1 MAMSKRMVQAYRQ
14 APWRIQTQR
23 GVIVLIAAILGASIL
38 WIMLSVSVQA
48 AAAGLEIQQLE
59 AEQEELQRQISH
71 MRTEYANLTSA
82 ARMEE
87 LAEEMGFIPLTP
99 ENITYVVIPGYSGR
113 QPEISAPPPSS
124 TVKQPLIKPV
134 YTQSLWEWMLQ
145 GILEMS
151 EQPGGIT
158 P

>member
-1 MAMSKRMVQAYRQ
+1 MVMSKRMVQAYRQ

-23 GVIVLIAAILGASIL
+23 GVIILIAAILGASIL

-48 AAAGLEIQQLE
+48 AAAGLEIQRLE
-59 AEQEELQRQISH
+59 AEQEDLQRQISH

-82 ARMEE
+82 ARMKK
-87 LAEEMGFIPLTP
+87 LAEEMGFVPLSP
-99 ENITYVVIPGYSGR
+99 ENITYMIIPGYNGR
-113 QPEISAPPPSS
+113 QPKISAPPPSVS
-124 TVKQPLIKPV
+124 VKQPLIKPV

-145 GILEMS
+145 GILEMN
-151 EQPGGIT
+151 EQPGGII